1 MADDLP
7 DDESPALEAD
17 EPIEAV
23 DFKAIP
29 LDELARH
36 VVDNFDEGTDGSI
49 AIRRLAAALL
59 DPERERVI
67 RHAERLR
74 LADLFESNAGLL
86 NQYAETGPVELVAF
100 LLRLDH
106 G

>member
-1 MADDLP
+1 MP
-7 DDESPALEAD
+7 DDEQPAET
-17 EPIEAV
+17 EPIDIET
-23 DFKAIP
+23 IP
-29 LDELARH
+29 LDELARR
-36 VVDNFDEGTDGSI
+36 VLDNSHDDTPGSI
-49 AIRRLAAALL
+49 TVRRFAAALL
-59 DPERERVI
+59 DPERERGI

-106 G
+106 E